1 MFLFYSVVWL
11 TNGLDTTLWYCAMLY
26 TYTDIII
33 DHVQRRLDTY
43 LFLSLTYLGRVT
55 IEVFFAKTNQ
65 LNSKIQARYTLYKM
79 SVTVKWE
86 YVKFLINQG
95 STTSHTI
102 KELKICLYILRQK
115 LKLKMNHIGSIMQLK
130 KTHDSHF

>member
-1 MFLFYSVVWL
+1 
-11 TNGLDTTLWYCAMLY
+11 MLY

-65 LNSKIQARYTLYKM
+65 LNLKIQARYTLYKM

-115 LKLKMNHIGSIMQLK
+115 LKLNMSKRLWT
-130 KTHDSHF
+130 KTRQVGA

>member
-1 MFLFYSVVWL
+1 
-11 TNGLDTTLWYCAMLY
+11 MLY

-65 LNSKIQARYTLYKM
+65 LNLKIQARYTLYKM
-79 SVTVKWE
+79 SVMVKCE

-95 STTSHTI
+95 STTSQTI
-102 KELKICLYILRQK
+102 KKLKICLYILRQK
-115 LKLKMNHIGSIMQLK
+115 LKLEMNHIGSIMQLK

>member
-1 MFLFYSVVWL
+1 
-11 TNGLDTTLWYCAMLY
+11 MLY
-26 TYTDIII
+26 TDTDIII

-43 LFLSLTYLGRVT
+43 LFLSLTYLGRRVT

-65 LNSKIQARYTLYKM
+65 LNLKIQARCTLCNM
-79 SVTVKWE
+79 SVTVKCE

-102 KELKICLYILRQK
+102 KKLKICLNILRQK

>member
-1 MFLFYSVVWL
+1 
-11 TNGLDTTLWYCAMLY
+11 MLY

-65 LNSKIQARYTLYKM
+65 LNLKIQARYTLYKM

-95 STTSHTI
+95 STTSQTI
-102 KELKICLYILRQK
+102 KKLKICLNILRQK

>member
-1 MFLFYSVVWL
+1 
-11 TNGLDTTLWYCAMLY
+11 MLY

-33 DHVQRRLDTY
+33 DHGQRRLDTY

-65 LNSKIQARYTLYKM
+65 LNLKIQARYTLYKM

-115 LKLKMNHIGSIMQLK
+115 LKLEMNHIGSIMQLK

>member
-1 MFLFYSVVWL
+1 
-11 TNGLDTTLWYCAMLY
+11 
-26 TYTDIII
+26 
-33 DHVQRRLDTY
+33 
-43 LFLSLTYLGRVT
+43 
-55 IEVFFAKTNQ
+55 
-65 LNSKIQARYTLYKM
+65 M

-115 LKLKMNHIGSIMQLK
+115 LKLEMNHIGSIMQLK

>member
-1 MFLFYSVVWL
+1 MKTHRCTYYV
-11 TNGLDTTLWYCAMLY
+11 NPETL
-26 TYTDIII
+26 
-33 DHVQRRLDTY
+33 QY

-65 LNSKIQARYTLYKM
+65 LNLKIQARYTLYKM

-115 LKLKMNHIGSIMQLK
+115 LKLEMNHIGSIMQLK